1 MAGAELSVTG
11 DPRIRALLER
21 PNHAVVS
28 TMSVDGSIHAAV
40 VWVEVEDGRLA
51 LNSVVNRAWA
61 ANLMRDPRVT
71 VVVADETNPYDYVE
85 VRGTAVQG
93 RVDAEALADRLA
105 QKYLGEAVYPFRA
118 DGEQRVAFVVEPQ
131 RVRYR
136 SAPAGGG
143 RQPPLPADEG
153 TA

>member
-1 MAGAELSVTG
+1 MTGVGAELSVTG

-28 TMSVDGSIHAAV
+28 TLNADGTIHAAV
-40 VWVEVEDGRLA
+40 VWVAVEDGRLV
-51 LNSVVNRAWA
+51 LSSVATRAWA
-61 ANLMRDPRVT
+61 ANLARDPRVT

-85 VRGTAVQG
+85 VRGTAVRG
-93 RVDAEALADRLA
+93 GVDPEALADRLA

-118 DGEQRVAFVVEPQ
+118 DGDERVAFVVHPS

-143 RQPPLPADEG
+143 RQPAAPA
-153 TA
+153 